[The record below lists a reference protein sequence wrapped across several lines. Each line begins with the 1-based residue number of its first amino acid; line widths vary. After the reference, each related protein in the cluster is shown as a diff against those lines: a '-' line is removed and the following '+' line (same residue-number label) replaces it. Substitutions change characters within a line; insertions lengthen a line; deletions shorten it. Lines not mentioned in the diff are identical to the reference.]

1 MPTSRKPSVV
11 TPAAQRRD
19 AGTASPN
26 LEQYVETIAYL
37 LTQDK
42 VCTVS
47 EIAGLA
53 QVTRAAASRAVKE
66 LADKDLVTHRTYGY
80 VDLTEEGR
88 GLAAQLA
95 ARHHTLQRFL
105 EQVLAFDSETADR
118 EACRLEHQV
127 DDELARRIDLLNG
140 LVSGDSKLMQALHRK
155 MKA

>member
-1 MPTSRKPSVV
+1 MPKSQKPSVV
-11 TPAAQRRD
+11 TAAQRRESG
-19 AGTASPN
+19 AASPN

-37 LTQDK
+37 LTKDK

-80 VDLTEEGR
+80 VDLTDEGR
-88 GLAAQLA
+88 GLAEQLA
-95 ARHHTLQRFL
+95 ARHHTLQQFL
-105 EQVLAFDSETADR
+105 EQVLAFDPVTADR

-127 DDELARRIDLLNG
+127 DDELARRIAALNAVVVQDERLRSLLQQR
-140 LVSGDSKLMQALHRK
+140 MA
-155 MKA
+155 

>member
-1 MPTSRKPSVV
+1 MPKSQKPSVV
-11 TPAAQRRD
+11 TVAQRRESG
-19 AGTASPN
+19 AASPN

-37 LTQDK
+37 LTKDK

-95 ARHHTLQRFL
+95 TRHHTLQQFL
-105 EQVLAFDSETADR
+105 EQVLFFDEETADR
-118 EACRLEHQV
+118 EACRLEHHV
-127 DDELARRIDLLNG
+127 DDELARRIALLNEIIAADTD
-140 LVSGDSKLMQALHRK
+140 LRKRLHQRLR
-155 MKA
+155 

>member
-1 MPTSRKPSVV
+1 MPKSQKPSVV
-11 TPAAQRRD
+11 TPAQRRE

-66 LADKDLVTHRTYGY
+66 LADKELVTHRTYGY
-80 VDLTEEGR
+80 VDLTDEGR

-105 EQVLAFDSETADR
+105 EQVLAFDPDTADR

-127 DDELARRIDLLNG
+127 DDELARRIALLNDA
-140 LVSGDSKLMQALHRK
+140 VTEDNKLRNALHAR
-155 MKA
+155 MAR

>member
-1 MPTSRKPSVV
+1 MPHARKPSVV
-11 TPAAQRRD
+11 TPAQRRD
-19 AGTASPN
+19 SGAASPN

-47 EIAGLA
+47 DIAGLA

-80 VDLTEEGR
+80 VDLTDEGR

-105 EQVLAFDSETADR
+105 EQVLAFDPETADR

-127 DDELARRIDLLNG
+127 DDELARRIALLNET
-140 LVSGDSKLMQALHRK
+140 VAGDDKLRRALHAK
-155 MKA
+155 MQG